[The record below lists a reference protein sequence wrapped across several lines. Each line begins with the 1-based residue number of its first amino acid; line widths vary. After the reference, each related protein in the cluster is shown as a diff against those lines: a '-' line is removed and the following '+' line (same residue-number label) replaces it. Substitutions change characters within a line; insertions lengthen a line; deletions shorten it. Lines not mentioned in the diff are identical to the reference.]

1 MSINKEPSLNRKPS
15 ETQKEKQR
23 KFEEIMKGGSQVQKE
38 LDGLNNRFDNG
49 LGKGVSFYKAQL
61 KKQRRQNGRNVKF
74 QIAEEPGTSMPDLDD
89 SPTNS
94 DKYNNLSPKKE
105 LDKRY
110 KMVS

>member
-1 MSINKEPSLNRKPS
+1 MMKNNSSKKLFLDLQVKLPDNIRPKRTSSMSINKEPSLNRKPS

-61 KKQRRQNGRNVKF
+61 KK
-74 QIAEEPGTSMPDLDD
+74 
-89 SPTNS
+89 
-94 DKYNNLSPKKE
+94 
-105 LDKRY
+105 
-110 KMVS
+110 